1 MGVVM
6 LDTVSGA
13 AEKGLTLSDKLGY
26 ILNTALV
33 GYLLVFAVL
42 AVIWGII
49 EIFGKVLHRKDKTDV
64 SAEQKVVADTVTE
77 TEETETKNDEE
88 LVAVIAAAISAY
100 TEKPLS
106 SFRVVSFRKN
116 NN

>member
-1 MGVVM
+1 MGIVM

-13 AEKGLTLSDKLGY
+13 AKKSLTLSDKLGY

-42 AVIWGII
+42 AVIWVII

-64 SAEQKVVADTVTE
+64 SAEQKVVVDAVTE